1 MTATRRRVMAALSLA
16 FMGHCGNVT
25 VSKKANAQEGR
36 VTPPPALPSLKGQT
50 ILVAGATGRV
60 GRQVVEILLAQG
72 VKVRG
77 TTRDAAKAK
86 AAQPGVEWIQADF
99 KNLDSV
105 KGLAKGADRIVIT
118 VGSNSF
124 REPTNTPEL
133 VEYKAPALLIDE
145 AKAAG
150 VKHIVMV
157 SSVSATTSDPNAT
170 SGIGAVMRY
179 KNQLE
184 KHLRASGI
192 GYTVIRP
199 VGLWDNPRGQFPIA
213 LIPGD
218 VPVSG
223 MVTRGDVALVIA
235 DALANADA
243 AGKSFTMFNVTHPD
257 LTLWKSAFKGLPK
270 DM

>member
-16 FMGHCGNVT
+16 FMGHCGNMT
-25 VSKKANAQEGR
+25 VIKKADAQEGR
-36 VTPPPALPSLKGQT
+36 AVPPPVLPSLKGQT

-60 GRQVVEILLAQG
+60 GKQVVELLLAQG

-86 AAQPGVEWIQADF
+86 AGQPAVEWVQSDF

-133 VEYKAPALLIDE
+133 VEYKGPALLIDE

-157 SSVSATTSDPNAT
+157 SSVSATTADPNAT
-170 SGIGAVMRY
+170 SGFAAVMRY
-179 KNQLE
+179 KRMLE
-184 KHLRASGI
+184 KHLQASGVS
-192 GYTVIRP
+192 YTIVRP
-199 VGLWDNPRGQFPIA
+199 VGLWDEPRGKFPIA

-218 VPVSG
+218 VQIAG
-223 MVTRGDVALVIA
+223 MVTRGDVALVIV
-235 DALANADA
+235 DALANPDA
-243 AGKSFTMFNVTHPD
+243 GGKAFTMLNVTHPD
-257 LTLWKSAFKGLPK
+257 LTGWKSAFKGLPK
-270 DM
+270 EL